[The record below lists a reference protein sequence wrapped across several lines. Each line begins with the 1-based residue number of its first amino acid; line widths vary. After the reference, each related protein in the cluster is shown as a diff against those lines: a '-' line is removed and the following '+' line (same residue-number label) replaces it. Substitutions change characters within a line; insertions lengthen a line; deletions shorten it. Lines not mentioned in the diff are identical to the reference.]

1 MSTYEIKQLEQQNA
15 RLRETLVRMRDL
27 SAHDKHEHQK
37 LLKELDQKKSEITEL
52 GRTKEKLSS
61 RVEQMEQQIAD
72 LQEQVDAALG
82 AEEMVVTLSEQKLTL
97 EDKVVKL
104 QEELAELEALQD
116 MNDQLVESNAELE
129 AELREELDMS
139 QAATRQ
145 ALRDRDAALETIAD
159 REATI
164 NKFRE
169 LVHKLQE
176 QSLDLQHRL
185 EKETSKPVTMLPEIL
200 DFKKMFIETKAHT
213 KAIDFE
219 LRRIDVQQLQ
229 QHIRYLTSYMPDSF
243 MNRGGDHD
251 AILILLL
258 IPRFIHKTE
267 IIIGQIRDKFPPV
280 SKIDRT
286 AIMKDH
292 TIEQYEFRC
301 RLSYYIYAIQTILH
315 QYQHTLNVCKPESLL
330 KVGAIY
336 SEMAAQE
343 KIIDGFIELI
353 KRGQLDENI
362 PTDALEKCVAYFN
375 TMYPVLLGPEMKLNH
390 SYLLCDSVKTLQHAC
405 DGINNTALVIR
416 NLIEVLTKLFITK
429 YLFINLF

>member
-1 MSTYEIKQLEQQNA
+1 MEQQNA

-82 AEEMVVTLSEQKLTL
+82 AEEMVVTLSEQKLSL
-97 EDKVVKL
+97 EDKVAKL
-104 QEELAELEALQD
+104 LEELAELEALQD

-129 AELREELDMS
+129 AELREELDMAQS
-139 QAATRQ
+139 ATRA

-176 QSLDLQHRL
+176 QSLDLQQRL

-243 MNRGGDHD
+243 MNRGGD
-251 AILILLL
+251 
-258 IPRFIHKTE
+258 RFI
-267 IIIGQIRDKFPPV
+267 
-280 SKIDRT
+280 
-286 AIMKDH
+286 
-292 TIEQYEFRC
+292 TINC
-301 RLSYYIYAIQTILH
+301 S
-315 QYQHTLNVCKPESLL
+315 
-330 KVGAIY
+330 
-336 SEMAAQE
+336 
-343 KIIDGFIELI
+343 
-353 KRGQLDENI
+353 
-362 PTDALEKCVAYFN
+362 
-375 TMYPVLLGPEMKLNH
+375 
-390 SYLLCDSVKTLQHAC
+390 
-405 DGINNTALVIR
+405 
-416 NLIEVLTKLFITK
+416 ITN
-429 YLFINLF
+429 F

>member
-1 MSTYEIKQLEQQNA
+1 MQRELQKAKQEAREAIEARENHADEVADLAEAVEMATLDKEMAEEKAETLQLELDVCKEKLEEVTLDLEILKAELQNRGGSEQGSLSTYEIKQLEQQNA

-27 SAHDKHEHQK
+27 SAHDKHEYQK

-97 EDKVVKL
+97 EDKMAKL

-129 AELREELDMS
+129 AELREELDMA

-145 ALRDRDAALETIAD
+145 ALRDRDAAIETIAD
-159 REATI
+159 RESTI

-176 QSLDLQHRL
+176 QSLDLQQRL
-185 EKETSKPVTMLPEIL
+185 EKETSKPVSVLPEIL

-229 QHIRYLTSYMPDSF
+229 QHIKYLTSYMPDSF

-251 AILILLL
+251 AILMLLL

-280 SKIDRT
+280 SKIDRA

-292 TIEQYEFRC
+292 AVEQYEFRC
-301 RLSYYIYAIQTILH
+301 RLSYQIYAIQ
-315 QYQHTLNVCKPESLL
+315 V
-330 KVGAIY
+330 
-336 SEMAAQE
+336 
-343 KIIDGFIELI
+343 
-353 KRGQLDENI
+353 
-362 PTDALEKCVAYFN
+362 
-375 TMYPVLLGPEMKLNH
+375 
-390 SYLLCDSVKTLQHAC
+390 
-405 DGINNTALVIR
+405 
-416 NLIEVLTKLFITK
+416 
-429 YLFINLF
+429 

>member
-1 MSTYEIKQLEQQNA
+1 MFVFFVGAGEQGTLSTYEIKQLEQQNA

-52 GRTKEKLSS
+52 GRTKEKLSC

-97 EDKVVKL
+97 EDKVATL

-129 AELREELDMS
+129 AELREELDMAQS
-139 QAATRQ
+139 ATRA

-176 QSLDLQHRL
+176 QSLDLQQRL

-243 MNRGGDHD
+243 MNRGGDHYYYYYYYVRT
-251 AILILLL
+251 LLG
-258 IPRFIHKTE
+258 HC
-267 IIIGQIRDKFPPV
+267 
-280 SKIDRT
+280 
-286 AIMKDH
+286 
-292 TIEQYEFRC
+292 FRGSRC
-301 RLSYYIYAIQTILH
+301 
-315 QYQHTLNVCKPESLL
+315 
-330 KVGAIY
+330 
-336 SEMAAQE
+336 
-343 KIIDGFIELI
+343 
-353 KRGQLDENI
+353 
-362 PTDALEKCVAYFN
+362 YFN
-375 TMYPVLLGPEMKLNH
+375 TVI
-390 SYLLCDSVKTLQHAC
+390 D
-405 DGINNTALVIR
+405 TAFHTQ
-416 NLIEVLTKLFITK
+416 N
-429 YLFINLF
+429 